1 MADTIYKS
9 TGIVSSADF
18 HAVKFVGK
26 TKGGKSITIEMSKA
40 INMGNLDWTFA
51 EKDDTV
57 AQIVFTG
64 VYGNTDIMTDAV
76 TTGSGYEA
84 PYTITTEDGITAGA
98 AEIMLGAGLV
108 YIDNKMVAL
117 TRGGSQFVSTR
128 EFRRINADGDRG
140 AVEGRVVLDA
150 EEPTLTLNA
159 LTILTNLDDL
169 YPVMAST
176 AATS

>member
-1 MADTIYKS
+1 MANTKYQS
-9 TGIVSSADF
+9 AGIVGSGDY

-26 TKGGKSITIEMSKA
+26 TKGGKTVTIEMAKA
-40 INMGNLDWTFA
+40 INIGNLDWTFA

-64 VYGNTDIMTDAV
+64 VYDNTDAMVAADADYV
-76 TTGSGYEA
+76 A
-84 PYTITTEDGITAGA
+84 PYTIELQDGITAGA

-108 YIDNKMVAL
+108 YIDNALVAL
-117 TRGGSQFVSTR
+117 TRGGSQFTSTR

-140 AVEGRVVLDA
+140 AVEGRIVMDA

-159 LTILTNLDDL
+159 LTILTKFASL
-169 YPVMAST
+169 YPAMETV
-176 AATS
+176 

>member
-9 TGIVSSADF
+9 TGIVSSGDF

-40 INMGNLDWTFA
+40 INMGNIDWTFA

-76 TTGSGYEA
+76 TSGGYEA
-84 PYTITTEDGITAGA
+84 PYTITVEAGVA
-98 AEIMLGAGLV
+98 AGSAEIMLGAGLV
-108 YIDNKMVAL
+108 YIDNQMVAL

-159 LTILTNLDDL
+159 LTILTKLDDL
-169 YPVMAST
+169 YPVMVAS
-176 AATS
+176 S